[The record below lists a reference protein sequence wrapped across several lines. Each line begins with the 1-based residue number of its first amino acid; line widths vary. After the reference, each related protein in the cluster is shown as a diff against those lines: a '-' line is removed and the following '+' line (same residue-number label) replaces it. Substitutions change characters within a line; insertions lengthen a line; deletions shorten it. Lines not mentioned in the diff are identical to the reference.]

1 MKFLHISDLHLGK
14 RVNEFSMTE
23 DQRYILARILDV
35 AREESPDG
43 VLIAGDVYDKPVPS
57 AEAVELFDGFLTDLA
72 RMTEV
77 FVLSGNHDS
86 PERIAFG
93 GRIMGASGVHLS
105 PVYSGTLAPVTLK
118 GDIGEVAVYMLPF
131 VRPAHVRRFHPDE
144 DIKTYTD
151 AVRVALAHADETSAE
166 RRVLVAHMFVTGAS
180 RTDSE
185 DISVG
190 GADNVDVS
198 ALAGFDYVALGH
210 IHRPQNVA
218 PGVRY
223 SGSPLKYSFSE
234 ISDKKS
240 VTVVE
245 LGGKGEVSVRTVPL
259 TPLRDLK
266 EIKGTYAELTARD
279 SYEGTTY
286 RDDYMH
292 VILTDEDDVPEAL
305 GKLRVIYRNLMKLE
319 YRNSR
324 TSALG
329 RVTAPEAVRERT
341 PAQLFGELFVKQ
353 NDRPMPEEQA
363 AYVRALA
370 AEIWEED
377 E

>member
-245 LGGKGEVSVRTVPL
+245 LGGKGKVSVRTVPL

-341 PAQLFGELFVKQ
+341 PAQLLGELFVKQ

>member
-245 LGGKGEVSVRTVPL
+245 LGGNGEVSVRTVPL

-279 SYEGTTY
+279 RYEGTTY

-341 PAQLFGELFVKQ
+341 PAQLLGELFVKQ

>member
-245 LGGKGEVSVRTVPL
+245 LGEKGEVSVRTVPL

-279 SYEGTTY
+279 SYECTTY

-341 PAQLFGELFVKQ
+341 PAQLLGELFVKQ

>member
-240 VTVVE
+240 VTIIE

-292 VILTDEDDVPEAL
+292 IILTDEDDVPEAL

-341 PAQLFGELFVKQ
+341 PAQLLGELFVKQ

>member
-23 DQRYILARILDV
+23 DQRYILARILDI
-35 AREESPDG
+35 ASEESPDG

-341 PAQLFGELFVKQ
+341 PAQLLGELFVKQ

>member
-180 RTDSE
+180 RTDSA

-245 LGGKGEVSVRTVPL
+245 LGEKGKVSVRTVPL

-341 PAQLFGELFVKQ
+341 PAQLLGELFVKQ

>member
-23 DQRYILARILDV
+23 DQRYILARILDI

-292 VILTDEDDVPEAL
+292 IILTDEDDVPEAL

-341 PAQLFGELFVKQ
+341 PAQLLGELFVKQ

>member
-245 LGGKGEVSVRTVPL
+245 LGEKGEVSVRTVPL

-292 VILTDEDDVPEAL
+292 IILTDEDDVPEAL

-341 PAQLFGELFVKQ
+341 PAQLLGELFVKQ

>member
-23 DQRYILARILDV
+23 DQRYILARILDI

-245 LGGKGEVSVRTVPL
+245 LREKGEVSVRTVPL

-341 PAQLFGELFVKQ
+341 PAQLLGELFVKQ

>member
-23 DQRYILARILDV
+23 DQRYILARILDI

-341 PAQLFGELFVKQ
+341 PAQLLGELFVKQ

>member
-1 MKFLHISDLHLGK
+1 MGYVPTELVCPLRIQQVVSVHYFEYSSNYAFVGEQHDFWEFL
-14 RVNEFSMTE
+14 
-23 DQRYILARILDV
+23 Y
-35 AREESPDG
+35 
-43 VLIAGDVYDKPVPS
+43 
-57 AEAVELFDGFLTDLA
+57 
-72 RMTEV
+72 
-77 FVLSGNHDS
+77 
-86 PERIAFG
+86 
-93 GRIMGASGVHLS
+93 
-105 PVYSGTLAPVTLK
+105 
-118 GDIGEVAVYMLPF
+118 
-131 VRPAHVRRFHPDE
+131 
-144 DIKTYTD
+144 
-151 AVRVALAHADETSAE
+151 
-166 RRVLVAHMFVTGAS
+166 
-180 RTDSE
+180 
-185 DISVG
+185 
-190 GADNVDVS
+190 VD
-198 ALAGFDYVALGH
+198 
-210 IHRPQNVA
+210 
-218 PGVRY
+218 
-223 SGSPLKYSFSE
+223 
-234 ISDKKS
+234 
-240 VTVVE
+240 
-245 LGGKGEVSVRTVPL
+245 KGEVSVRTVPL

-292 VILTDEDDVPEAL
+292 IILTDEDDVPEAL

-341 PAQLFGELFVKQ
+341 PAQLLGELFVKQ

>member
-23 DQRYILARILDV
+23 DQRYILARILDI

-245 LGGKGEVSVRTVPL
+245 LGEKGEVSVRTVPL

-341 PAQLFGELFVKQ
+341 PAQLLGELFVKQ

>member
-23 DQRYILARILDV
+23 DQRYILARILDI

-245 LGGKGEVSVRTVPL
+245 LGEKGEVSVRTVPL

-292 VILTDEDDVPEAL
+292 IILTDEDDVPEAL

-341 PAQLFGELFVKQ
+341 PAQLLGELFVKQ

>member
-245 LGGKGEVSVRTVPL
+245 LGEKGEVSVRTVPL

-341 PAQLFGELFVKQ
+341 PAQLLGELFVKQ

>member
-57 AEAVELFDGFLTDLA
+57 AEAVGLFDGCLTDLA

-240 VTVVE
+240 VTIIE

-292 VILTDEDDVPEAL
+292 IILTDEDDVPEAL

-341 PAQLFGELFVKQ
+341 PAQLLGELFVKQ

>member
-245 LGGKGEVSVRTVPL
+245 LREKGEVSVRTVPL

-292 VILTDEDDVPEAL
+292 IILTDEDDVPEAL

-341 PAQLFGELFVKQ
+341 PAQLLGELFVKQ

>member
-23 DQRYILARILDV
+23 DQRYILARILDI
-35 AREESPDG
+35 ASEESPDG

-341 PAQLFGELFVKQ
+341 PAQLLGELFVKQ
-353 NDRPMPEEQA
+353 NDRPIPEEQA

>member
-234 ISDKKS
+234 IADKKS

-341 PAQLFGELFVKQ
+341 PAQLLGELFVKQ

>member
-1 MKFLHISDLHLGK
+1 M
-14 RVNEFSMTE
+14 
-23 DQRYILARILDV
+23 
-35 AREESPDG
+35 
-43 VLIAGDVYDKPVPS
+43 
-57 AEAVELFDGFLTDLA
+57 
-72 RMTEV
+72 
-77 FVLSGNHDS
+77 
-86 PERIAFG
+86 
-93 GRIMGASGVHLS
+93 
-105 PVYSGTLAPVTLK
+105 
-118 GDIGEVAVYMLPF
+118 
-131 VRPAHVRRFHPDE
+131 
-144 DIKTYTD
+144 
-151 AVRVALAHADETSAE
+151 
-166 RRVLVAHMFVTGAS
+166 
-180 RTDSE
+180 
-185 DISVG
+185 
-190 GADNVDVS
+190 
-198 ALAGFDYVALGH
+198 
-210 IHRPQNVA
+210 
-218 PGVRY
+218 
-223 SGSPLKYSFSE
+223 
-234 ISDKKS
+234 
-240 VTVVE
+240 TVVE

-341 PAQLFGELFVKQ
+341 PAQLLGELFVKQ

>member
-151 AVRVALAHADETSAE
+151 AVRAALAHADETSAE

-341 PAQLFGELFVKQ
+341 PAQLLGELFVKQ

>member
-245 LGGKGEVSVRTVPL
+245 LGEKGKVSVRTVPL

-341 PAQLFGELFVKQ
+341 PAQLLGELFVKQ

>member
-23 DQRYILARILDV
+23 DQRYILARILDI

-245 LGGKGEVSVRTVPL
+245 LGGKGKVSVRTVPL

-292 VILTDEDDVPEAL
+292 IILTDEDDVPEAL

-341 PAQLFGELFVKQ
+341 PAQLLGELFVKQ

>member
-341 PAQLFGELFVKQ
+341 PAQLLGELFVKQ

>member
-245 LGGKGEVSVRTVPL
+245 LGEKGEVSVRTVPL

-292 VILTDEDDVPEAL
+292 IILTDEDDVPEAL

-329 RVTAPEAVRERT
+329 RVAAPEAVRERT
-341 PAQLFGELFVKQ
+341 PAQLLGELFVKQ

-363 AYVRALA
+363 AYVHALA

>member
-245 LGGKGEVSVRTVPL
+245 LGEKGEVSVRTVPL

-279 SYEGTTY
+279 SYEGTTH

-341 PAQLFGELFVKQ
+341 PAQLLGELFVKQ

>member
-245 LGGKGEVSVRTVPL
+245 LGGKGKVSVRTVPL

-292 VILTDEDDVPEAL
+292 IILTDEDDVPEAL

-341 PAQLFGELFVKQ
+341 PAQLLGELFVKQ

>member
-23 DQRYILARILDV
+23 DQRYILARILDI

-118 GDIGEVAVYMLPF
+118 GDVGEVAVYMLPF

-144 DIKTYTD
+144 VIKTYTD

-245 LGGKGEVSVRTVPL
+245 LGEKGEVSVRTVPL

-341 PAQLFGELFVKQ
+341 PAQLLGELFVKQ

>member
-292 VILTDEDDVPEAL
+292 IILTDEDDVPEAL

-341 PAQLFGELFVKQ
+341 PAQLLGELFVKQ

>member
-240 VTVVE
+240 VTIIE

-341 PAQLFGELFVKQ
+341 PAQLLGELFVKQ

>member
-245 LGGKGEVSVRTVPL
+245 LGEKGEVSVRTVPL

-341 PAQLFGELFVKQ
+341 PAQLLGELFVKQ

-370 AEIWEED
+370 VEIWEED

>member
-198 ALAGFDYVALGH
+198 ALAGFDYVA
-210 IHRPQNVA
+210 

-245 LGGKGEVSVRTVPL
+245 LGEKGKVSVRTVPL

-341 PAQLFGELFVKQ
+341 PAQLLGELFVKQ

>member
-1 MKFLHISDLHLGK
+1 MKFLPISDLHLGK

-245 LGGKGEVSVRTVPL
+245 LGEKGKVSVRTVPL

-341 PAQLFGELFVKQ
+341 PAQLLGELFVKQ

>member
-23 DQRYILARILDV
+23 DQRYILARILDI

-245 LGGKGEVSVRTVPL
+245 LGEKGKVSVRTVPL

-341 PAQLFGELFVKQ
+341 PAQLLGELFVKQ

>member
-1 MKFLHISDLHLGK
+1 MKFLHISDLHLSK

-245 LGGKGEVSVRTVPL
+245 LGEKGKVSVRTVPL

-279 SYEGTTY
+279 CYEGTSY
-286 RDDYMH
+286 RADYLP

-341 PAQLFGELFVKQ
+341 PAQLLGELFVKQ

>member
-245 LGGKGEVSVRTVPL
+245 LREKGEVSVRTVPL

-341 PAQLFGELFVKQ
+341 PAQLLGELFVKQ

>member
-57 AEAVELFDGFLTDLA
+57 AEAVELFDSFLTDLA

-341 PAQLFGELFVKQ
+341 PAQLLGELFVKQ

>member
-72 RMTEV
+72 RVTEV

-341 PAQLFGELFVKQ
+341 PEQLLGELFVKQ

-363 AYVRALA
+363 AYVRAIA

>member
-329 RVTAPEAVRERT
+329 RVTAPDAVRERT
-341 PAQLFGELFVKQ
+341 PAQLLGELFVKQ

>member
-198 ALAGFDYVALGH
+198 ALSGFDYVALGH

-245 LGGKGEVSVRTVPL
+245 LGEKGEVSVRTVPL

-341 PAQLFGELFVKQ
+341 PAQLLGELFVKQ

>member
-35 AREESPDG
+35 AREESPNG

-341 PAQLFGELFVKQ
+341 PAQLLGELFVKQ